1 MKYAHE
7 VLELFQAYPDRSFRV
22 MEVVRYAAG
31 GRCRDPREREA
42 ARRAVH
48 RVLAALLRNGTVV
61 VSQPAQTNGGFALY
75 SVSRYRDT
83 EPPKACREA

>member
-22 MEVVRYAAG
+22 IELVRHATGSRY
-31 GRCRDPREREA
+31 REPREREA

-61 VSQPAQTNGGFALY
+61 VSQPAQANGGFALY

-83 EPPKACREA
+83 ESPKACQEA